1 MTGSAKLR
9 GVSALPE
16 STAGKRNR
24 RGCRGGTA
32 RTRRDS
38 DTRGNHCRFPADL
51 LRPCGSD
58 AGTAQPEY
66 GKAPRLRA
74 ALFYSV

>member
-24 RGCRGGTA
+24 RGCRGGTGQSRPGRTA

-38 DTRGNHCRFPADL
+38 DTGGNHSL
-51 LRPCGSD
+51 LTFSGR
-58 AGTAQPEY
+58 AGQTLERHSQNTA
-66 GKAPRLRA
+66 KHRA
-74 ALFYSV
+74 